1 MSSSK
6 NDYVYKHIFSQ
17 ARKRAQEISFRAAL
31 PRDCT
36 SLFSG
41 VFSPSMHIVP
51 RFIRAS
57 SKPFRRFLYVPNIK
71 TGEEKGRLSLCDSAQ
86 IVVTQ
91 RIAVQRATP

>member
-6 NDYVYKHIFSQ
+6 NDCVYKHIFSR

-31 PRDCT
+31 PPDCT

-41 VFSPSMHIVP
+41 VFSPRMHAVP
-51 RFIRAS
+51 RFMRAP

-71 TGEEKGRLSLCDSAQ
+71 TREEKGRLSLCDSAQ

-91 RIAVQRATP
+91 RIAIQRATP